1 MTMIILLLLAVGVG
15 CVGPELSV
23 TDRQAAVQEEA
34 CSSRQ
39 DGAQNNSLSSKACRS
54 QRAWSQE
61 VGEVLSGAA
70 SAFRP

>member
-1 MTMIILLLLAVGVG
+1 MTVIIFMLLAAGFG
-15 CVGPELSV
+15 CAGPELSV

-39 DGAQNNSLSSKACRS
+39 DRTQKNSLSSKACQS

-61 VGEVLSGAA
+61 VNEVLSGAA

>member
-1 MTMIILLLLAVGVG
+1 MTMIILLLLAAGVG